1 MLTIGDFSRL
11 CRVSP
16 RTLRHYDAMGL
27 LCPETVGDN
36 GYRYYRQ
43 EQLAELV
50 RIQWLKAYGF
60 SLGEIGALL
69 ALDGPELAWR
79 LRRQAD
85 ALRLELA
92 ARQDLLRRMEQDIL
106 RMEGTQAMNE
116 TYHVVLLEDP
126 EQRVFSI
133 RKTLGVAQFHELF
146 IELRR
151 EAEARGLRQAGP
163 IQVLYHD
170 REFDPER
177 TDVEAQMVVAQD
189 GPDVTVKPR
198 LTCAAVQHNGPYETL
213 HLAYAALC
221 TWIAEHPEYRVCGPA
236 MDRYLND
243 PHHAPPEALQIGVIF
258 PVERV
263 Q

>member
-116 TYHVVLLEDP
+116 T
-126 EQRVFSI
+126 
-133 RKTLGVAQFHELF
+133 
-146 IELRR
+146 
-151 EAEARGLRQAGP
+151 
-163 IQVLYHD
+163 
-170 REFDPER
+170 
-177 TDVEAQMVVAQD
+177 
-189 GPDVTVKPR
+189 
-198 LTCAAVQHNGPYETL
+198 
-213 HLAYAALC
+213 
-221 TWIAEHPEYRVCGPA
+221 
-236 MDRYLND
+236 
-243 PHHAPPEALQIGVIF
+243 
-258 PVERV
+258 
-263 Q
+263 